1 MQLHQLK
8 RREFITL
15 LGGAAVV
22 WPLAARAQQAGKVYH
37 IGFLA
42 NDPTIPKQPAGLA
55 FLDGLRENG
64 FVEGKNVIIERR
76 FAEGRV
82 DQYAPLVAELMRLGV
97 NVIVTS
103 ANDATLAAKQANTK
117 IPIVMMNVWD
127 PVGQGLVASL
137 AYPGGNIT
145 GVIMDDLP
153 EISAKRLQ
161 LLRDAIPQVSR
172 AAVLIN
178 PEEAYAPAELK
189 ALELAARSLNIALRA
204 IEVRQFGD
212 FEGAFAR
219 MANERCDAL
228 LIPNA
233 GLTFTHR
240 RLITQLAAKSL
251 LPVMSN
257 YREITEAGG
266 LMSYSTVRVDRFR
279 RAAVYVGK
287 ILKGAKPADLPVEEP
302 TKYELVINLK
312 TARSLNLEISRDLLL
327 VADEV
332 IE

>member
-1 MQLHQLK
+1 M
-8 RREFITL
+8 RES
-15 LGGAAVV
+15 
-22 WPLAARAQQAGKVYH
+22 
-37 IGFLA
+37 
-42 NDPTIPKQPAGLA
+42 
-55 FLDGLRENG
+55 G
-64 FVEGKNVIIERR
+64 FVEGKNIIIERR

-103 ANDATLAAKQANTK
+103 ANSATLAAKQANTK
-117 IPIVMMNVWD
+117 IPIVMMNVFD

-145 GVIMDDLP
+145 GVIMDNSP

-161 LLRDAIPQVSR
+161 LLRNHPPGFTSGGSDQSRRGICTRRIKSPGIGGAISEHR
-172 AAVLIN
+172 SAAIG
-178 PEEAYAPAELK
+178 
-189 ALELAARSLNIALRA
+189 
-204 IEVRQFGD
+204 VRQVGD

-219 MANERCDAL
+219 IANERCDAL

-240 RLITQLAAKSL
+240 RLITQLAAKYV
-251 LPVMSN
+251 LPVISN
-257 YREITEAGG
+257 LREITEAGG

-312 TARSLNLEISRDLLL
+312 TARSLNLEIPRDLLL
-327 VADEV
+327 IADDV

>member
-1 MQLHQLK
+1 MQ
-8 RREFITL
+8 RREFITF
-15 LGGAAVV
+15 LGGAAAL
-22 WPLAARAQQAGKVYH
+22 PLSARAQQAGKVYH

-42 NDPTIPKQPAGLA
+42 NDPTIPTQPAGLA

-64 FVEGKNVIIERR
+64 FIEGKNVIIERR

-103 ANDATLAAKQANTK
+103 ANNATLAAKQANTK
-117 IPIVMMNVWD
+117 IPIVMMNVFD

-137 AYPGGNIT
+137 ANPGGNIT
-145 GVIMDDLP
+145 GVIMDDSP

-161 LLRDAIPQVSR
+161 LLKDAIPQVSR

-189 ALELAARSLNIALRA
+189 GLELAARSLNITLRA
-204 IEVRQFGD
+204 IEVRQVGD

-219 MANERCDAL
+219 MANEGCDAL

-251 LPVMSN
+251 LPVMSSF
-257 YREITEAGG
+257 REITEAGG

-327 VADEV
+327 VADEI

>member
-1 MQLHQLK
+1 M
-8 RREFITL
+8 RRRAFITL
-15 LGGAAVV
+15 LGGATA
-22 WPLAARAQQAGKVYH
+22 WPLPVRAQQTGKVYH

-42 NDPTIPKQPAGLA
+42 NDPTIPAQPAGRA
-55 FLDGLRENG
+55 FLDGLRESG
-64 FVEGKNVIIERR
+64 FIEGKNVVIERR

-82 DQYAPLVAELMRLGV
+82 DRYAPLVAELMRLEV

-103 ANDATLAAKQANTK
+103 ANNATRAAKQANTT
-117 IPIVMMNVWD
+117 IPIVMVNVFD

-137 AYPGGNIT
+137 ANPGGNIT
-145 GVIMDDLP
+145 GVIMDDSP

-161 LLRDAIPQVSR
+161 LLRDAIPHVSR
-172 AAVLIN
+172 AAVLVN
-178 PEEAYAPAELK
+178 PEEAYAAAELK
-189 ALELAARSLNIALRA
+189 ALELAAQSLKIVLLPIA
-204 IEVRQFGD
+204 VHQVGD

-219 MANERCDAL
+219 MADERCDAL

-233 GLTFTHR
+233 ELTFTHR

-251 LPVMSN
+251 LPVMSSF
-257 YREITEAGG
+257 REITEAGG

-302 TKYELVINLK
+302 TKYELVINLRSAK
-312 TARSLNLEISRDLLL
+312 SLNVEITRDLLL
-327 VADEV
+327 VADDV

>member
-1 MQLHQLK
+1 
-8 RREFITL
+8 
-15 LGGAAVV
+15 
-22 WPLAARAQQAGKVYH
+22 
-37 IGFLA
+37 
-42 NDPTIPKQPAGLA
+42 
-55 FLDGLRENG
+55 
-64 FVEGKNVIIERR
+64 
-76 FAEGRV
+76 
-82 DQYAPLVAELMRLGV
+82 
-97 NVIVTS
+97 
-103 ANDATLAAKQANTK
+103 
-117 IPIVMMNVWD
+117 
-127 PVGQGLVASL
+127 
-137 AYPGGNIT
+137 
-145 GVIMDDLP
+145 MDDSQ

-161 LLRDAIPQVSR
+161 LLRDAIPKVSR

-189 ALELAARSLNIALRA
+189 ALELAARSLNIAVQV
-204 IEVRQFGD
+204 IEARQVSD

-240 RLITQLAAKSL
+240 LLISQLAARNL
-251 LPVMSN
+251 LAVLSSF
-257 YREITEAGG
+257 REITEAGG

-279 RAAVYVGK
+279 RAAIYVGK
-287 ILKGAKPADLPVEEP
+287 ILKGARPADLPVEEP